1 MKFRIASM
9 ALAAGLL
16 LTCAAPVYADITP
29 EEPLPAQSEQED
41 APAVFYLDGEPLYS
55 VEAQCINGTYYVTLA
70 SIMPLLDSTAVV
82 EEWDGAATLT
92 AQAEAVTEQTF
103 QAEEGQQALPVLEN
117 PTIYGYLLQTEEEPQ
132 QAAVEV
138 LDTLTLTARAGESY
152 LVANGRY
159 LYAQDGI
166 LTINGSVAVPV
177 RLLAAA
183 LKLSVGYDAD
193 TASVLLSRSG
203 EAGYLEDGESY
214 YDADELYWLSRIIYC
229 ESGNQPLSGKIAV
242 ANVVLNRTRHWMFPD
257 TVYDVIFQK
266 NQFSPAG
273 SGSIYVKEPNE
284 ESVIAAKLALDGA
297 TVLADALF
305 FNRTGLTC
313 YASRN
318 RSYITTIGGHSFY
331 A

>member
-9 ALAAGLL
+9 VLAAGLL
-16 LTCAAPVYADITP
+16 LTCAAPVYADITL
-29 EEPLPAQSEQED
+29 EETLPAQAEQEEIHT
-41 APAVFYLDGEPLYS
+41 AFYLDGEPLYS
-55 VEAQCINGTYYVTLA
+55 VEAQCINGVYYVTLA

-82 EEWDGAATLT
+82 EEWDGSATLT
-92 AQAEAVTEQTF
+92 AQAVAVAEQTA
-103 QAEEGQQALPVLEN
+103 QAEEQQALPVLEN
-117 PTIYGYLLQTEEEPQ
+117 PTIYGYLAQTEEEPQ

-138 LDTLTLTARAGESY
+138 LDTLTLTAQAGDEY

-159 LYAQDGI
+159 LYARDGI

-203 EAGYLEDGESY
+203 ETGYLEDGESY

-229 ESGNQPLSGKIAV
+229 ESGNQSLSGKIAV

-273 SGSIYVKEPNE
+273 SGSIYVKEPNA
-284 ESVIAAKLALDGA
+284 ESVVAAKLALDGA